1 MNTRMTPRK
10 ANTEISA
17 QVEAWLKQG
26 NTVTTCAPV
35 VAKGA
40 EVKRE
45 TRAQA
50 RKLRSEIKWQKVL
63 DI

>member
-1 MNTRMTPRK
+1 MNIRMTPRA
-10 ANTEISA
+10 ANTEILA

-26 NTVTTCAPV
+26 NTVTTCAPI

-40 EVKRE
+40 EVTRE
-45 TRAQA
+45 TRTSA
-50 RKLRSEIKWQKVL
+50 RKLRSEQRKKVL